1 MQFDQLKRREL
12 ITLLG
17 GAAVAWP
24 LAARAQQAA
33 MPVIG
38 FVDSGSQVANA
49 HLIAAFRQ
57 GLSETGHVEGQNVVI
72 EYRWANGEYDRLPVL
87 AAELVRIPVAVLA
100 TGGGEAAARA
110 ARAATTTIPIVF
122 DTARNPVELGWVASL
137 NRPGGNMT
145 GVNQM
150 VEELASKQLGLLHE
164 LVPQAHVIAMLVD
177 PNFPTTEAIVRN
189 AQAAMS
195 ALDCNLQ
202 VLAAGSDPDV
212 DAAFTTL
219 AQQSLRALFI
229 APAPF
234 FYNRRDRIIALA
246 ARHAIPTLYV
256 RREFVAGGGL
266 VSYGTSLPDTYRQ
279 VGVYTGRVLKGEK
292 PADLP
297 VVQPTKFELV
307 INLKT
312 AKALDITI
320 APSLLALTDEAID

>member
-1 MQFDQLKRREL
+1 MTTHIQRRQFISLVGS
-12 ITLLG
+12 T
-17 GAAVAWP
+17 AAAWP
-24 LAARAQQAA
+24 LAARAQQPA

-38 FVDSGSQVANA
+38 YVDSGSQVANA
-49 HLIAAFRQ
+49 HLVAAFRQ
-57 GLSETGHVEGQNVVI
+57 GLSETGYVEGQNVVI
-72 EYRWANGEYDRLPVL
+72 EYRWANGEYDRLPML

-100 TGGGEAAARA
+100 TGGGEPAARA

-150 VEELASKQLGLLHE
+150 VEELASKELGLLHE
-164 LVPQAHVIAMLVD
+164 LIPQAHVIAMLVD

-189 AQAAMS
+189 AQAATR

-202 VLAAGSDPDV
+202 VLTAGSDQDV
-212 DAAFTTL
+212 DTAFTTL

-234 FYNRRDRIIALA
+234 FYNRRDRIITLA

-312 AKALDITI
+312 AKALGIEI
-320 APSLLALTDEAID
+320 PISMQLLADEVIE